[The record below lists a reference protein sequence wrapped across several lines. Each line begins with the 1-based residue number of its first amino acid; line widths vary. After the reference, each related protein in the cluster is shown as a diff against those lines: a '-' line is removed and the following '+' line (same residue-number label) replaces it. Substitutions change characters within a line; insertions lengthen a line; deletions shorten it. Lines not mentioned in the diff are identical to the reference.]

1 MKPKYTP
8 MMMQYLAIKEK
19 HPDTLILFRLGDF
32 YELFFEDAKTAS
44 RELQLTLTG
53 RNAGADEKV
62 PMCGVPH
69 HAIKSY
75 IAKLINRGYKVG
87 IVEQLEDPAEAKG
100 IVERD
105 VIQIITPGA
114 RMDLASDDNNYI
126 VAVDVTDLNYVL
138 AFADISTGE
147 VSVMN
152 VERDL
157 TSLISELDNL
167 LTREIIVS
175 TSFPSAVL
183 DELITKRKLLV
194 SYEDED
200 EISLEYE
207 DLLIDVQDLYQMKSV
222 VRLISYLKKTQKRN
236 LDYLQTVRVI
246 KAAKTLQID
255 SYSRLNLE
263 LTRTIRSD
271 EKYGSLFW
279 LLDQTKTAMG
289 ARLLKQYIQKPSSD
303 EKEIL
308 TRQSMIGSLIEKFMN
323 RQELQVALD
332 EVYDLERLIA
342 RISFGNANGR
352 DLLQLKAS
360 LKAVPALKDILLDLE
375 NPHFDK
381 LSSEMDSL
389 DHICDLIERA
399 ISEDAPVSVKE
410 GGIFKPGYSKEL
422 DELIELSTG
431 GKSWVAEL
439 EARERERTGIKTLK
453 VGYNRVFG
461 YYIEISKGSKDLVQ
475 EEWGYERK
483 QTTVNGER
491 FITAELKEKEALI
504 LNADEKRMKVE
515 YELFLEIRRI
525 VQGVTSNIQRLANQ
539 IARLDVLV
547 SLAEVSAN
555 EGYICPTFNNERIID
570 IKKGRHP
577 VIEKVMKKDNFV
589 ANDVYLP
596 SSQDVLLITGP
607 NMGGKSTYM
616 RELALIVIIAQIGC
630 YVPAEKA
637 NLMIFDQIFTRI
649 GASDDLVSGQSTF
662 MVEMNEANH
671 ALRHATERS
680 LLIFDEIGRGTATFD
695 GMAIAQAIIE
705 YITSRVKAK
714 TLFSTHY
721 HELTSLEQEIPSIRN
736 VQVCVAED
744 NNRITFL
751 YQVKDGAMNKSYGIN
766 VARLARLP
774 DLLLDRASE
783 ILLSLENR
791 EIHTSLEVIKPREE
805 EEEAWIKEVRNID
818 PLAMTPLE
826 ALNFL
831 YDLKKKMK

>member
-175 TSFPSAVL
+175 TSFPSVVL

-200 EISLEYE
+200 DISLEYE

-308 TRQSMIGSLIEKFMN
+308 IRQSMIGSLIEKFMN

-555 EGYICPTFNNERIID
+555 EGYVCPTFNNERIID

-607 NMGGKSTYM
+607 KMGGKSTYM

-630 YVPAEKA
+630 YVPAEAA

-695 GMAIAQAIIE
+695 GMAIAQAMIE

-721 HELTSLEQEIPSIRN
+721 HELTSLEQEISSIRN